1 MNTVRRV
8 FPVALS
14 RFETQLIRGSQD
26 AKCPT
31 THGFV
36 VETHLVR
43 PRAEGR
49 HIWTSQSQHIVGAY
63 QDVTDS
69 PSPGSR

>member
-1 MNTVRRV
+1 MYTVRRL

-26 AKCPT
+26 AKSPIAQT
-31 THGFV
+31 LV

-49 HIWTSQSQHIVGAY
+49 HIWSSQSQHIVGAY

-69 PSPGSR
+69 PAPGSR